1 MPDNS
6 DSRVP
11 DSVSPEQLKQL
22 LGKLSPEMPVSKVI
36 PELVFRDK
44 KTDSGGLC
52 DLQFAIIQLVEKSDG
67 GVEYHQL
74 LTASL
79 YLFERCVFYLKDSI
93 SEARA
98 TYKESDRESVLAEL
112 ESFSTVFQA
121 LLSQFQDVHMGMSAA
136 ATIDRMQALHKV
148 LGDFT
153 DQETYRSHLLLS
165 QSLIDSMGLDRTA
178 ITKFVRDSSL

>member
-1 MPDNS
+1 MP
-6 DSRVP
+6 
-11 DSVSPEQLKQL
+11 
-22 LGKLSPEMPVSKVI
+22 LSPVM

-98 TYKESDRESVLAEL
+98 NYEENDRDSVIAEL
-112 ESFSTVFQA
+112 EAFGSAFEG
-121 LLSQFQDVHMGMSAA
+121 LMRQFQELHMGMGAA
-136 ATIDRMQALHKV
+136 ATLDRMQALHKV

-153 DQETYRSHLLLS
+153 DQETYRSHLVLS
-165 QSLIDSMGLDRTA
+165 QSLLDSMKLDRSS
-178 ITKFVRDSSL
+178 ITKFVRDSWL